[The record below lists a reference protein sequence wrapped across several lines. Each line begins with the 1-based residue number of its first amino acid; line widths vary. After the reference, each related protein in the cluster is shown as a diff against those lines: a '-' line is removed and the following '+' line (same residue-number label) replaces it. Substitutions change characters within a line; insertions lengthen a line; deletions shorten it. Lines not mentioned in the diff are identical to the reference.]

1 MHDFRIVGKGSKKNL
16 IFDIVVNPSE
26 FSQNMSEDDLK
37 EDITKLVKEINP
49 EYNCVIVVDKDFI

>member
-1 MHDFRIVGKGSKKNL
+1 
-16 IFDIVVNPSE
+16 
-26 FSQNMSEDDLK
+26 MSEDDLK

>member
-26 FSQNMSEDDLK
+26 FSKDMSEDDLK